1 MQRDEVYSTRPMQQ
15 FSPELERELT
25 LAMRG
30 YAVTLGA
37 TSEAMRLQTAMQR
50 VCTEAR
56 QLSMPPERMVVELKR
71 LYHGIAAKDVRMRE
85 QLRDAYDRLL
95 SGCIRS
101 YFAASAPSPHDV
113 SQTDTSTRND

>member
-1 MQRDEVYSTRPMQQ
+1 MQRDEVFSTRPMQQ
-15 FSPELERELT
+15 FSPDLERELSQ
-25 LAMRG
+25 AMRG

-37 TSEAMRLQTAMQR
+37 TTEAIRLQTAMQR

-71 LYHGIAAKDVRMRE
+71 LYHGIAAQDARMQE

-95 SGCIRS
+95 SGCIQS
-101 YFAASAPSPHDV
+101 YFAASSPEDPAR
-113 SQTDTSTRND
+113 TDASGRDR